1 MVNICQHCLLRL
13 SPDICKYTAR
23 CFRAGQV
30 AGKQS
35 AARPL
40 HWQVPHPGPRSPWTG
55 GIRRIWDTFECLGA
69 LLAHSWHNY
78 LPDLSRSYHSCLK
91 LLPLVNCSIL
101 LPLMTLHKLQSL
113 CAIWRHQTFIRCICV
128 HVPTNL
134 LTGREPMVNQGQ
146 LETSPLGLNWAGNCP
161 TLMSYAV
168 HVDWLSSLQ
177 LLYWAIHTEPLQ
189 DPTAHTGSH
198 ASCTPSHW

>member
-1 MVNICQHCLLRL
+1 MAEMGYVRM
-13 SPDICKYTAR
+13 
-23 CFRAGQV
+23 
-30 AGKQS
+30 
-35 AARPL
+35 
-40 HWQVPHPGPRSPWTG
+40 
-55 GIRRIWDTFECLGA
+55 LGCP
-69 LLAHSWHNY
+69 AHSWHNY

-128 HVPTNL
+128 HVPRSYHSCLKLLPLVNCSILLPLMTLHKLQSLCAIWRHQTFIRCICVHVPTNL
-134 LTGREPMVNQGQ
+134 PTGREPMVNQVQ

-168 HVDWLSSLQ
+168 HVN
-177 LLYWAIHTEPLQ
+177 
-189 DPTAHTGSH
+189 
-198 ASCTPSHW
+198 